1 MHRTGGITVLSTF
14 SVSQNQ
20 KISRG
25 NSLVFQKR
33 SDMEKQLWTRR
44 EGRGILR
51 SSVGLCFDSRCR
63 KVPKNIKGEPLSL
76 FRKSFRNDKIH
87 AKEGASASRFYRFF
101 FVSKNRK
108 ISQGKSLVFQKYSE
122 MEKIMDRKGGVVSRG
137 SVRIFLSHSTE
148 KISRVVRVPE
158 LFWYGKSYGQE
169 GGYHVFPSKIFG
181 LTVPKKFIGEPSCV
195 LKDSSD
201 ELFHAKEE
209 KASRISRKFFVS

>member
-1 MHRTGGITVLSTF
+1 MFWYAKNIWTKRRVTRFYVESFLSHSAEKFQRGAPFSFEKFLVKEIFMHRTGGITVLSTF

-137 SVRIFLSHSTE
+137 SVRIFLSHSAE
-148 KISRVVRVPE
+148 KTRTGT
-158 LFWYGKSYGQE
+158 LFASE
-169 GGYHVFPSKIFG
+169 
-181 LTVPKKFIGEPSCV
+181 KFC
-195 LKDSSD
+195 
-201 ELFHAKEE
+201 
-209 KASRISRKFFVS
+209 